1 MFSTGDDVTNPATA
15 DAHVRQSIV
24 NNLAALVERRVS
36 RRKGGRRTQVDDAIA
51 AIARGIA
58 NGDY

>member
-1 MFSTGDDVTNPATA
+1 MDEKEAA
-15 DAHVRQSIV
+15 VRQSIV

-58 NGDY
+58 HGEY